1 MASLKL
7 YYLCSWVLSMC
18 FFITYCTIW
27 KAMEKAVTAPYRNV
41 LCLNNKSFQI
51 YTCQKICHIFC
62 LFILLFFH
70 CSKDNM
76 FRIELAE
83 QMVATCPSHQGM
95 EMPESNPFLPP
106 TKIKSLRQNPKCHIY
121 KSRFFFL
128 PRKRIF
134 TERPCC

>member
-1 MASLKL
+1 
-7 YYLCSWVLSMC
+7 
-18 FFITYCTIW
+18 
-27 KAMEKAVTAPYRNV
+27 MEKAVTAPYRNV

-106 TKIKSLRQNPKCHIY
+106 TKIKSLRQNPKCRIY

-128 PRKRIF
+128 QRKRIF
-134 TERPCC
+134 TKRPCC